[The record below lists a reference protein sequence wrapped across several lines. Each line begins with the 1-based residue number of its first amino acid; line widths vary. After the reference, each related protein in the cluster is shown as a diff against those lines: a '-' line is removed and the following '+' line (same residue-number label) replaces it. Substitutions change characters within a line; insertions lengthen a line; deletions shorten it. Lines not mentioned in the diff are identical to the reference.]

1 MTLQSPQT
9 YQAHS
14 RQGFPPLADE
24 FVSVEDQDL
33 QDLAGE
39 LDQEEDM
46 TMDDGAD
53 SDESEQ
59 SGAENDV
66 VDEVALLTP
75 AEQKALAE
83 SIRPIRLTLIKLHKL
98 AYKLVHS
105 TTLLLP
111 AWKEKYMQRPDK
123 TTDE

>member
-1 MTLQSPQT
+1 
-9 YQAHS
+9 
-14 RQGFPPLADE
+14 
-24 FVSVEDQDL
+24 VEDQDL
-33 QDLAGE
+33 QDLAGK

-75 AEQKALAE
+75 AEQKAGRKHQTYQA
-83 SIRPIRLTLIKLHKL
+83 
-98 AYKLVHS
+98 HS
-105 TTLLLP
+105 RQGIVLYLP
-111 AWKEKYMQRPDK
+111 
-123 TTDE
+123 

>member
-1 MTLQSPQT
+1 LVAKSLI
-9 YQAHS
+9 
-14 RQGFPPLADE
+14 RQFDPPKKNVDE

-46 TMDDGAD
+46 TMDDGAN

-83 SIRPIRLTLIKLHKL
+83 SIRPIRLTLVK
-98 AYKLVHS
+98 V
-105 TTLLLP
+105 
-111 AWKEKYMQRPDK
+111 
-123 TTDE
+123 